1 MMRSSMLAGITALAA
16 LGLVAGPA
24 LAQRDPAY
32 AAARGAGKVGEQP
45 DGYLGIVGA
54 ADPALQRLV
63 DDDQYR
69 AAARSVPKMAKENNA
84 TRSLC
89 ADRGLRQSPA
99 PRRGEISCARWQL
112 ADADGRCSHPGSAL
126 SLMFCVPALRG
137 RTVGACGTAL

>member
-1 MMRSSMLAGITALAA
+1 MMMRSSMLAGITALAA

-63 DDDQYR
+63 DNINIKRR
-69 AAARSVPKMAKENNA
+69 AVYAEKAKENNA
-84 TRSLC
+84 TLEAYALTAGCQAIART
-89 ADRGLRQSPA
+89 A
-99 PRRGEISCARWQL
+99 PGEKYRAPDGSWQTRT
-112 ADADGRCSHPGSAL
+112 AAAPTRDPRCP
-126 SLMFCVPALRG
+126 
-137 RTVGACGTAL
+137 